1 MNRGT
6 FWLIW
11 GIALVPMLTAMV
23 MYFGNVA
30 VPEGRVNSGEL
41 APPGMV
47 LEEWE
52 IEDASGEHWVYSGD
66 WHLLVTYKKTCTPA
80 CNDWRALMPNLHK
93 ALGRESN
100 RVQWHTL
107 GGVANEQGMLF
118 SNQLATIEEG
128 IWVADPLGNLVMRY
142 DFEQP
147 PQALLKDMKRMLR
160 LSKIG

>member
-23 MYFGNVA
+23 MYFGSVA
-30 VPEGRVNSGEL
+30 VPEGRVNRGEL

-52 IEDASGEHWVYSGD
+52 IEDAAGEHWVYTGD
-66 WHLLVTYKKTCTPA
+66 WQLLVTYKHSCNPA
-80 CNDWRALMPNLHK
+80 CDGWRTLMPNLHK
-93 ALGRESN
+93 ALGRESS
-100 RVQWHTL
+100 RVQWHVLADTADES
-107 GGVANEQGMLF
+107 GELF
-118 SNQLATIEEG
+118 SARLAEVDEG

-142 DFEQP
+142 DFELP